1 MPREERLKCVVCDGN
16 IISNQKQLTGNGLW
30 KLFLCARSLKP
41 INNDD
46 VGCIDC
52 RMKYLNWLKKL
63 DGDFSIFDPH
73 SEVSIHN
80 IVNVNFF
87 NNMFV
92 FTVFF
97 FEKGMEM
104 DTDNNNNEKSV
115 DITSQTEIVSNIPI
129 VKIPIER
136 CTKSHR

>member
-30 KLFLCARSLKP
+30 KFFLSACSLKR

-52 RMKYLNWLKKL
+52 RMKYLNWLKKI
-63 DGDFSIFDPH
+63 DGDFSIFHPN

-87 NNMFV
+87 NNMLV
-92 FTVFF
+92 FIVFL
-97 FEKGMEM
+97 FEKDMEM
-104 DTDNNNNEKSV
+104 DTDKNNNETRV
-115 DITSQTEIVSNIPI
+115 DITVQTEIVSNIPI
-129 VKIPIER
+129 DKIPIER
-136 CTKSHR
+136 CTKSQR